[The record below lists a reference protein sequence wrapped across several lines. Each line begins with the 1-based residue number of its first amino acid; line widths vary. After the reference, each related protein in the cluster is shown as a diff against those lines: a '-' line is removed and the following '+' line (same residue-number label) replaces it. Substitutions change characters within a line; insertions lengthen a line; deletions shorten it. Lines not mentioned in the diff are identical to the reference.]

1 MLIIF
6 PHSRELR
13 PGRRT
18 SGKPLCPVRSPLGEI
33 AMQPSGMESVYDL
46 EKLYGE
52 AQNGGLKF
60 LGQQSMIINCPKN
73 MVGR

>member
-1 MLIIF
+1 VLAHHFSILA
-6 PHSRELR
+6 SRPE
-13 PGRRT
+13 PQG
-18 SGKPLCPVRSPLGEI
+18 SQGKTYEFTVPSAIV
-33 AMQPSGMESVYDL
+33 MQPTGMESVYDL

>member
-1 MLIIF
+1 
-6 PHSRELR
+6 
-13 PGRRT
+13 
-18 SGKPLCPVRSPLGEI
+18 
-33 AMQPSGMESVYDL
+33 MQPAGMDSVYEL
-46 EKLYGE
+46 EKLYG